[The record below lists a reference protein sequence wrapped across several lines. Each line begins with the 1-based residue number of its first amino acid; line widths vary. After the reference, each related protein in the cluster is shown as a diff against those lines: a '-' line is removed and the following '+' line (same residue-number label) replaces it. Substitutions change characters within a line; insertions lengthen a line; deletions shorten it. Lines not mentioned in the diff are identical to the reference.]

1 MLLASPDLETLTAT
15 AWDVTVIGAGPVGLN
30 LACALADKGQRVLV
44 LESGEKG
51 PTDAAQD
58 LAADAL
64 HTPDTH
70 YTPEITVARR
80 LGGASN
86 LWGGRCVPFD
96 GIDFAPRPWIED
108 LPDWPVTET
117 DLAPYLAP
125 ACAALGAGEAVFHD
139 PVPGLDANPPGFETD
154 RLERW
159 TNQPRAQVVHQDR
172 IETDPKLVVALGVT
186 VTGMDHGAEEGVTA
200 LHLWSPGWPARSET
214 PTLPVRQVVLAAGG
228 NASTRL
234 LLALQAETPALFGG
248 PDGPLGRYYMGHV
261 NGQIADIV
269 FENDALHD
277 AMNFYVD
284 AHGSYVRRRIT
295 PTEATQKDHALANVA
310 FWPVVPEIS
319 QAEHR
324 SGPLSAVFLALSLP
338 GLGSRLI
345 AEPIRLKH
353 MGPKPWTRGP
363 HLRNVLGDLLRTASF
378 VPWFLWNRHVAR
390 HRIPGFFL
398 ENPGKRY
405 GLEFHSEHLPGAES
419 RLTLSEAR
427 DASGLRR
434 LEIDFR
440 FSERDVET
448 VLRAHDALDAA
459 LTASGLGRLVYRYEG
474 AARAEGVLVEARHG
488 NHQVGTIRMGSDP
501 RHAVVDGWG
510 TSFDLPNLHV
520 ASTAILPTSS
530 QANPTLAA
538 LQLGL
543 RLVDKLTEQTPA
555 VGAPGPGTAREAR
568 PEAAPET
575 APEAAPETSHA

>member
-1 MLLASPDLETLTAT
+1 MLLASPDLETLAAT
-15 AWDVTVIGAGPVGLN
+15 PCDVTVIGAGPVGLN
-30 LACALADKGQRVLV
+30 LALALVDKGQRVLV
-44 LESGEKG
+44 LESGDKG

-58 LAADAL
+58 LAADEL

-70 YTPEITVARR
+70 YTPRITVARR

-96 GIDFAPRPWIED
+96 AIDFAPRPWLED
-108 LPDWPVTET
+108 LPDWPVTAA

-139 PVPGLDANPPGFETD
+139 PVPGLDTNPPGFETD

-172 IETDPKLVVALGVT
+172 IETDPNLVVALGVT
-186 VTGMDHGAEEGVTA
+186 VTGMDHGTGDGVTA
-200 LHLWSPGWPARSET
+200 LHLWSPVWPAGSET
-214 PTLPVRQVVLAAGG
+214 PKLPVRQVVLAAGG

-248 PDGPLGRYYMGHV
+248 AEGPLGRYYMGHV

-295 PTEATQKDHALANVA
+295 PTDATQAEQGLANVA

-324 SGPLSAVFLALSLP
+324 SGPLSAVFLALGMP
-338 GLGSRLI
+338 GLGARLI

-353 MGPKPWTRGP
+353 MGPKPWKRGP

-419 RLTLSEAR
+419 RLTLSDAP

-434 LEIDFR
+434 LAIDFR

-448 VLRAHDALDAA
+448 VLRAHDVLEAA

-488 NHQVGTIRMGSDP
+488 NHQVGTIRMGSDAT
-501 RHAVVDGWG
+501 RGIVDGWG

-530 QANPTLAA
+530 QANPTLVA
-538 LQLGL
+538 LQIGL
-543 RLVDKLTEQTPA
+543 RLADRL
-555 VGAPGPGTAREAR
+555 VGQASV
-568 PEAAPET
+568 AAPPMT
-575 APEAAPETSHA
+575 ETSKEPAHA

>member
-15 AWDVTVIGAGPVGLN
+15 ACDVTVIGAGPVGLN
-30 LACALADKGQRVLV
+30 LALALVDKGQRVLV
-44 LESGEKG
+44 LESGDKT

-58 LAADAL
+58 LAADEL
-64 HTPDTH
+64 RTPDTH

-96 GIDFAPRPWIED
+96 AIDFEPRPWLED
-108 LPDWPVTET
+108 LPDWPVRAA

-139 PVPGLDANPPGFETD
+139 SVPGLATNPPGFETD

-172 IETDPKLVVALGVT
+172 IENDPNLVVALGIT
-186 VTGMDHGAEEGVTA
+186 VTGMDHSPEDGVTA
-200 LHLWSPGWPARSET
+200 LHLWSPAWPDRPEAA
-214 PTLPVRQVVLAAGG
+214 TLPVRQVVLAAGG

-284 AHGSYVRRRIT
+284 AHGSYARRRIT
-295 PTEATQKDHALANVA
+295 PTDATQKDHALANVA
-310 FWPVVPEIS
+310 FWPVVPEIA

-338 GLGSRLI
+338 VLGTRLI

-353 MGPKPWTRGP
+353 MGPKPWKRGR
-363 HLRNVLGDLLRTASF
+363 HMRNVLGDLLRTVTF

-390 HRIPGFFL
+390 NRIPGFFL

-419 RLTLSEAR
+419 RLTLSEEC
-427 DASGLRR
+427 DQSGLRR
-434 LEIDFR
+434 LVIDFR
-440 FSERDVET
+440 FAERDMDT
-448 VLRAHDALDAA
+448 VLRAHDALEAA
-459 LTASGLGRLVYRYEG
+459 LTSSGLGRLVYRYAEEER
-474 AARAEGVLVEARHG
+474 AAGVRAEAHHG
-488 NHQVGTIRMGSDP
+488 THQVGTIRMGTD
-501 RHAVVDGWG
+501 ATTGIVDGWG
-510 TSFDLPNLHV
+510 TSFDLLNLHV

-543 RLVDKLTEQTPA
+543 RLADKLAGQA
-555 VGAPGPGTAREAR
+555 AA
-568 PEAAPET
+568 AAPVSE
-575 APEAAPETSHA
+575 AIPEPAHA

>member
-1 MLLASPDLETLTAT
+1 MLLVSPDLATLSAT
-15 AWDVTVIGAGPVGLN
+15 DCDVTVIGAGPVGLN
-30 LACALADKGQRVLV
+30 LALALVAKGQRVLV
-44 LESGEKG
+44 LESGQKT

-58 LAADAL
+58 LAADKL

-70 YTPEITVARR
+70 YTPAITVARR

-96 GIDFAPRPWIED
+96 GIDFEPRPWIED
-108 LPDWPVTET
+108 LPEWPVRAA

-125 ACAALGAGEAVFHD
+125 ACTALGAGEAVFHD
-139 PVPGLDANPPGFETD
+139 PVPGLTTDLPGFDTD

-159 TNQPRAQVVHQDR
+159 TNQPRAQVFHEAQ
-172 IETDPKLVVALGVT
+172 IESDPNLIVALGVT
-186 VTGMDHGAEEGVTA
+186 VTGMDHNPEGGVTA
-200 LHLWSPGWPARSET
+200 LHLWSSDWSDPVET
-214 PTLPVRQVVLAAGG
+214 PKLPVRQVVLAAGG

-248 PDGPLGRYYMGHV
+248 PEGPLGRYYMGHV

-269 FENDALHD
+269 FENEALHK
-277 AMNFYVD
+277 AMDFYVD

-295 PTEATQKDHALANVA
+295 PRDATQKDHDLANVA

-353 MGPKPWTRGP
+353 MGPKPWKRGP
-363 HLRNVLGDLLRTASF
+363 HLRNVLGDLLRTVTF

-419 RLTLSEAR
+419 RLTLSDDR
-427 DASGLRR
+427 DQSGLRR

-440 FSERDVET
+440 FAERDMET
-448 VLRAHDALDAA
+448 VLRAHEALEEA
-459 LTASGLGRLVYRYEG
+459 LTASGLGRLVYRYPEE
-474 AARAEGVLVEARHG
+474 ARAAGVRKEAHHG
-488 NHQVGTIRMGSDP
+488 THQVGTIRMGPDAT
-501 RHAVVDGWG
+501 RGIVDGWG

-530 QANPTLAA
+530 QANPTLLA

-543 RLVDKLTEQTPA
+543 RLADKLAGETPA
-555 VGAPGPGTAREAR
+555 APPLAA
-568 PEAAPET
+568 AAPKE
-575 APEAAPETSHA
+575 PVHA